1 MNADE
6 IKAIQSDANMIV
18 SGYAFLKKENASIQ
32 VIQLETPFHA
42 FDRQRIAHY
51 PRVHQG
57 QLQGNVY

>member
-32 VIQLETPFHA
+32 ASRTTTRKCILNGP
-42 FDRQRIAHY
+42 
-51 PRVHQG
+51 P
-57 QLQGNVY
+57 